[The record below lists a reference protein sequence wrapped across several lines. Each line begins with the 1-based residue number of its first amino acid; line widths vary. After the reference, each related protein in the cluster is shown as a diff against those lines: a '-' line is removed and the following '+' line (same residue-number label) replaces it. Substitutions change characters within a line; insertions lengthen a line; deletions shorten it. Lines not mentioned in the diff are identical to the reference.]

1 MFPALTRLL
10 PRAPCRCFSSRP
22 AVLNAAPLSYHP
34 RPPLPPVRRPLTIDI
49 KPDIPNISQERDP
62 DNTWKNPVGDVA
74 TQPLPGDEKTA
85 ADKWRAHSARIVP
98 HLQRVRIPDAY
109 TGRSVYV
116 NSGKFTEAVREF
128 ERILRMNTVRHTWIS
143 TARHE
148 KKGPKRRRIRSEQW
162 RKHFAHQVRKNVQLV
177 HKIRRR
183 GV

>member
-10 PRAPCRCFSSRP
+10 ARAPCRCFSSRS
-22 AVLNAAPLSYHP
+22 AILNTLPPSYHP
-34 RPPLPPVRRPLTIDI
+34 RPPLRSFKIDI
-49 KPDIPNISQERDP
+49 KPDIPNIPQERDP
-62 DNTWKNPVGDVA
+62 NNSWNNSVGDVA
-74 TQPLPGDEKTA
+74 TQPLPGEEISAEDR
-85 ADKWRAHSARIVP
+85 WRVHSARTIPV
-98 HLQRVRIPDAY
+98 LQRVRIPDAY
-109 TGRSVYV
+109 TGRSVRV
-116 NSGKFTEAVREF
+116 NSGKFAEAVREF
-128 ERILRMNTVRHTWIS
+128 ERVLRTNTVRHTWVS